1 MRVAWASS
9 RTIPGYAA
17 RLSPKKEQ
25 APDFQNFWEESE
37 HSAGVF
43 RPIGSGTVGK

>member
-1 MRVAWASS
+1 MRVAWEIY

-17 RLSPKKEQ
+17 RLSPKKKQ
-25 APDFQNFWEESE
+25 APDFQNFREESE
-37 HSAGVF
+37 HSTGVF

>member
-1 MRVAWASS
+1 MKVAWESS

-17 RLSPKKEQ
+17 RLSSKKEQ
-25 APDFQNFWEESE
+25 APDFQSFREESE
-37 HSAGVF
+37 HSTGVF